1 VTECQ
6 RRRLYVCVRA
16 CMCVCVRAC
25 VCVCVCVI
33 VGDGVMSSEPERGCQ
48 LIGSAIWCLACHN
61 DVIIAGCRNGSIEV
75 SLLLLFH
82 SSYDS
87 AAVAAVLWLS
97 VFGRCPGVQNGMW
110 IHLTPEDL
118 STVLNYH
125 VQLAEKCQ
133 CMKQNESS
141 GGELA
146 KYE

>member
-1 VTECQ
+1 VH
-6 RRRLYVCVRA
+6 VCV
-16 CMCVCVRAC
+16 CVCVCACVRAC
-25 VCVCVCVI
+25 VCACVI

-48 LIGSAIWCLACHN
+48 LIGSAIWCLACHD

-87 AAVAAVLWLS
+87 AAVAAVLRLS

-110 IHLTPEDL
+110 IHLTPGDL
-118 STVLNYH
+118 SSVPDYH
-125 VQLAEKCQ
+125 CIIYSWAEKCQ
-133 CMKQNESS
+133 CMKQNVSS